1 MINLSSQHNSGHT
14 TITWVLRRIFNS
26 HKKKKSTFRSSME
39 AHNAAIMKLKAEL
52 EKEHEK
58 KGVASQQTF
67 LSSFNHSLFCSIF
80 NKNIVICARDVD
92 IMGEGRRQADT
103 APVLLQ
109 LERPNITK
117 EKRSCSR
124 LFL

>member
-1 MINLSSQHNSGHT
+1 
-14 TITWVLRRIFNS
+14 
-26 HKKKKSTFRSSME
+26 
-39 AHNAAIMKLKAEL
+39 MKLKAEL

-80 NKNIVICARDVD
+80 NKNIGMCVRDAEL
-92 IMGEGRRQADT
+92 MGEGKRQADT
-103 APVLLQ
+103 APIFLQ

-117 EKRSCSR
+117 EEKI
-124 LFL
+124 F